1 MNAEFHNTSSILST
15 LTVSIFILGFAV
27 RHIILGI
34 YYPINTRQVGPLIL
48 SPLSEIYGRR
58 LVLNCSNAFLTVWQL
73 AGALAPNLGS
83 LIAFRFL
90 GGLGGSACL
99 SIGGGVIADLFPI
112 EQRGLAQAMFVVGPL
127 FGPVIGPIIGGFI
140 AERAGWRWVYWVL
153 LMACGMFSLGF
164 FILGKETNA
173 VVLIRAKTKKLR
185 KESGREELLSAYD
198 ADKDP
203 KTLQSRTVLKRG
215 IIRPFRML
223 FSSPI
228 FPLLAL
234 YMSFVFSLV
243 YLIFTTVT
251 GLFIEVYHWDPE
263 LCGLAYLGVGLGFT
277 IGMVAVAVTSD
288 RTVVR
293 LTKANKGVYQP
304 EMRLATSLF
313 YAFFIPISFF
323 WYGWAADKHAHW
335 IVPILG
341 MLPFGFGTMG
351 IFAAIQ
357 TYFIDASGQYA
368 ASAMAGLTAVR
379 CLFAAFLPLAGP
391 YMYASLGLGWG
402 NSLLG
407 FIALGLIPAPA
418 LIYTYG
424 GKLRAK
430 YPVRI
435 D

>member
-27 RHIILGI
+27 RDLISRAFIHPNIL
-34 YYPINTRQVGPLIL
+34 QVGPLIL

-58 LVLNCSNAFLTVWQL
+58 PVLNYSNAFLTVWQL

-83 LIAFRFL
+83 LIVFRFL
-90 GGLGGSACL
+90 AGLGGSACL

-112 EQRGLAQAMFVVGPL
+112 EQRGLAQAIFVLGPL
-127 FGPVIGPIIGGFI
+127 FGPVVGPIIGGFI

-153 LMACGMFSLGF
+153 LMACGAFSLGF

-185 KESGREELLSAYD
+185 KESGNPDLQSAYD

-203 KTLQSRTVLKRG
+203 STLTTHAVLKRG

-228 FPLLAL
+228 LPLLAL

-251 GLFIEVYHWDPE
+251 SLFISVYHWDPE
-263 LCGLAYLGVGLGFT
+263 LCGLAYLGVGLGFM
-277 IGMVAVAVTSD
+277 IGMVAVASTSD
-288 RTVVR
+288 STVVR

-323 WYGWAADKHAHW
+323 WYGWSAEKHTHW

-341 MLPFGFGTMG
+341 LLPFGFGTMG

-379 CLFAAFLPLAGP
+379 CLFATFLPLAGP

-424 GKLRAK
+424 GKMREK
-430 YPVRI
+430 YPIRI

>member
-1 MNAEFHNTSSILST
+1 
-15 LTVSIFILGFAV
+15 
-27 RHIILGI
+27 
-34 YYPINTRQVGPLIL
+34 
-48 SPLSEIYGRR
+48 
-58 LVLNCSNAFLTVWQL
+58 
-73 AGALAPNLGS
+73 
-83 LIAFRFL
+83 
-90 GGLGGSACL
+90 
-99 SIGGGVIADLFPI
+99 
-112 EQRGLAQAMFVVGPL
+112 
-127 FGPVIGPIIGGFI
+127 
-140 AERAGWRWVYWVL
+140 
-153 LMACGMFSLGF
+153 MACGVFSLGF
-164 FILGKETNA
+164 LILGKETNA
-173 VVLIRAKTKKLR
+173 TVLVRTKTKILR
-185 KESGREELLSAYD
+185 KETGREDLQSAYD
-198 ADKDP
+198 ANKDP
-203 KTLQSRTVLKRG
+203 ASLNTRAVLKGG

-263 LCGLAYLGVGLGFT
+263 LCGLAYLGVGLGFM
-277 IGMVAVAVTSD
+277 IGMVAVAKTSD
-288 RTVVR
+288 PTVVR
-293 LTKANKGVYQP
+293 LTKANNGVYQP
-304 EMRLATSLF
+304 EMRLATALF

-323 WYGWAADKHAHW
+323 WYGWSAEKHVHW

-341 MLPFGFGTMG
+341 LLPFGFGTMG

-357 TYFIDASGQYA
+357 TYFIDAAGQYA

-418 LIYTYG
+418 LIYRYG
-424 GKLRAK
+424 GMLRKK
-430 YPVRI
+430 YPIRLE
-435 D
+435 